1 MAKVLKGCG
10 VLKIDDVTIAL
21 DDATNIISVKD
32 GVVALPNATTSVVGG
47 VKQASVSAVPASFAT
62 LAEARTYIN
71 TLVTSLVAS
80 GAVVIAEL

>member
-10 VLKIDDVTIAL
+10 VLKVDETTIEL
-21 DDATNIISVKD
+21 DDATNIIGVKD
-32 GVVALPNATTSVVGG
+32 GVVAMPNATTTVLGG

-71 TLVTSLVAS
+71 TLVTALVTS
-80 GAVVIAEL
+80 GAVVIV